1 MTLESVNRMPVQRV
15 MKPPILKEAPD
26 RRRSERFV
34 HREPVLVDGRS
45 VMGCDL
51 SPTGICVI
59 MQPTIPAGT
68 VVRVTVAGHTTPVH
82 TGTSLAR
89 VVRVD
94 ARLSVVGLEF
104 MP

>member
-1 MTLESVNRMPVQRV
+1 MLVQRV
-15 MKPPILKEAPD
+15 MKTPRLKECPD

-51 SPTGICVI
+51 SATGICVI
-59 MQPTIPAGT
+59 MQPTISAGT
-68 VVRVTVAGHTTPVH
+68 VVRVTVAGQTTPVR

-94 ARLSVVGLEF
+94 PRLSIVGLEF